1 MARTRG
7 KSVQTPPATTPTTP
21 DTTNKIVKIE
31 DSNQS
36 NTSEYVKTN
45 VISPAQESTKANYF
59 VNGSTIS
66 KLENNF
72 HSTSIANNFNS
83 SANSNQF
90 IDQTMSSSAPLPDL
104 LSTNNI
110 SNSSVKSNGHHV
122 ENDEQFSSNATL
134 SNSFNHSTNRT
145 LSAMEIT
152 SPTQTNG
159 YSSHEDM
166 SCTTR

>member
-7 KSVQTPPATTPTTP
+7 KSAQTPPATTPV
-21 DTTNKIVKIE
+21 DTINKIVKSE
-31 DSNQS
+31 DSNQNS
-36 NTSEYVKTN
+36 SENVKTN
-45 VISPAQESTKANYF
+45 VISPAQDSTTANYF
-59 VNGSTIS
+59 VNGSATN

-72 HSTSIANNFNS
+72 HSASIGNNYVSSSNS
-83 SANSNQF
+83 YQLN
-90 IDQTMSSSAPLPDL
+90 DEKMSSSAPLPDL
-104 LSTNNI
+104 LNTNNI
-110 SNSSVKSNGHHV
+110 ANCSVKSNGHHL
-122 ENDEQFSSNATL
+122 ENDEQFSSNISVT
-134 SNSFNHSTNRT
+134 NSFNHTSSRT